1 MPGTRVYQVT
11 TRRWPA
17 QIEPHRLTTGCR
29 RVPND
34 RIVIVAASIELLLDD
49 TADAAI
55 RDRWRSLAA
64 LGVDPAIGRPHC
76 TLIAGTRISGADS
89 HLATIAQRLPIPVLI
104 GPPVALP
111 AGPGLFTLAASVVPS
126 SELLSVH
133 ATVHRLCGDAVDGLV
148 DHVTPGSWTPHI
160 TLARRLTADRAGS
173 ALTLDCSPIPAHA
186 NAIRR
191 WDGDTSSETVV
202 AGRAC

>member
-1 MPGTRVYQVT
+1 MTGRPRV
-11 TRRWPA
+11 R
-17 QIEPHRLTTGCR
+17 
-29 RVPND
+29 ND

-49 TADAAI
+49 AADAAI

-64 LGVDPAIGRPHC
+64 VGVNPAIGRPHC
-76 TLIAGTRISGADS
+76 TVIAGTHISGADP

-104 GPPVALP
+104 GPPVVFP
-111 AGPGLFTLAASVVPS
+111 AGRGLFTLAASVVPS

-133 ATVHRLCGDAVDGLV
+133 ATVHRLCGDGVDELV
-148 DHVTPGSWTPHI
+148 DHVAPGSWTPHI
-160 TLARRLTADRAGS
+160 TLARRVAADRLGS
-173 ALTLDCSPIPAHA
+173 ALTLDWSPISAHA

-191 WDGDTSSETVV
+191 WDGDTASETVV